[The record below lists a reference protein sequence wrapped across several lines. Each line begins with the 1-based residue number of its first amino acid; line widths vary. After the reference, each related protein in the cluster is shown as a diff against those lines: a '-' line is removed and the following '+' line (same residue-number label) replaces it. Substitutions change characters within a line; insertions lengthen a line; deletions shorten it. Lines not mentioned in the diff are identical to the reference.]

1 MLFNGAGVGGLW
13 RGGGVSIIV
22 GMRLT
27 EFHQLIQDEFGR
39 VQGNWIVHSHVP
51 AGYDCTVE
59 QLIEEGLSLRKLWAV
74 LCDDFDVPGERRLG
88 VDRGEK

>member
-1 MLFNGAGVGGLW
+1 MAFS
-13 RGGGVSIIV
+13 GGGVGELSRAESVGIIV
-22 GMRLT
+22 DMRLT

-51 AGYDCTVE
+51 AGYDRTVE
-59 QLIEEGLSLRKLWAV
+59 QLIEDGIGLRKLWSV
-74 LCDDFDVPGERRLG
+74 LCDDFDVPDERRLG